1 MNKKR
6 RIILRTETFE
16 RISLRQTSK
25 TVKHQTFNFGIYKIE
40 ISRVEAEGEQII
52 FEAEIPGLPE
62 IKETSEEIRLVYRKN
77 K

>member
-16 RISLRQTSK
+16 RITLRQTSK
-25 TVKHQTFNFGIYKIE
+25 TVNRQTFNFGIYKIE
-40 ISRVEAEGEQII
+40 ISNVDADGEQII
-52 FEAEIPGLPE
+52 FEAEFPGLIE
-62 IKETSEEIRLVYRKN
+62 IKETNEEIRFVCQK